1 MRRRVDVTADEIARL
16 LADGMDRRQVAAHLG
31 VSLDLVYRRMR
42 DAAAVVTRVDPT
54 LLARL
59 GDQVPTEGGVPP
71 WIYGAPCGEDPDM
84 WFPKYAAD
92 SGPAVAVC
100 KTCPH
105 RLPCLTWAL
114 HEDIEE
120 GIWGGLTE
128 RQRRK
133 LKTGAPA

>member
-1 MRRRVDVTADEIARL
+1 MRRREDVTADEIARL
-16 LADGMDRRQVAAHLG
+16 LAGGMDRRQVAAHLG

-42 DAAAVVTRVDPT
+42 DATAVETRVDPA

-59 GDQVPTEGGVPP
+59 GDQVPGPGGVPP
-71 WIYGAPCGEDPDM
+71 WIYDAPCGKDPDM

-100 KTCPH
+100 KTCTH

-114 HEDIEE
+114 HEDIDE

-133 LKTGAPA
+133 LRKDAS